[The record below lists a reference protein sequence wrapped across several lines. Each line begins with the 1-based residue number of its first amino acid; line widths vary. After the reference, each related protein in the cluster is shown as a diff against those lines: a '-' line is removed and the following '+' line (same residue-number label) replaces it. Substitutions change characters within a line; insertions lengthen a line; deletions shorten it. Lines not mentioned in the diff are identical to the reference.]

1 LLVRYRDSA
10 NSTFSEAAMTVRFTN
25 GTTVAAPCSVLIV
38 EDNADGRESL
48 QTLLQLLGYRVE
60 VASDGVQGVEKGL
73 AMRPMA
79 AIVDI
84 GLPGLNG
91 YQVAQRLRAALGAS
105 VTLIAHTAYAQPADR
120 DRALAAGFD
129 AVVAK
134 PGELDEITRW
144 LP

>member
-1 LLVRYRDSA
+1 MP
-10 NSTFSEAAMTVRFTN
+10 NHFSE
-25 GTTVAAPCSVLIV
+25 GTIVVAPCSVLIV

-48 QTLLQLLGYRVE
+48 RIVLQLLGYRVE
-60 VASDGVQGVEKGL
+60 VASDGLQGVEKGL

-84 GLPGLNG
+84 GLPRLNG
-91 YQVAQRLRAALGAS
+91 YEVAERLRAALGDS
-105 VTLIAHTAYAQPADR
+105 VTLIAHTAYVQPADC

-129 AVVAK
+129 TVLAK
-134 PGELDEITRW
+134 PATVEELTCC

>member
-1 LLVRYRDSA
+1 
-10 NSTFSEAAMTVRFTN
+10 MTVHFN
-25 GTTVAAPCSVLIV
+25 EGTTVAAPCSVLIV
-38 EDNADGRESL
+38 EDNQDGRESL
-48 QTLLQLLGYRVE
+48 RTLLQLLGYRVE
-60 VASDGVQGVEKGL
+60 VASDGIQGVEKGL

-84 GLPGLNG
+84 GLPRLNG
-91 YQVAQRLRAALGAS
+91 YQVAQRLRAALGDS
-105 VTLIAHTAYAQPADR
+105 VTLIAHSAYAQPADQ

-134 PGELDEITRW
+134 PAELEEITRW